1 VKNQLNNVFV
11 FAHIVVN
18 VTNVNVHYL
27 MRQQVNRMDTDFTW
41 MIGGPQ
47 GSGVETAANIFSQV
61 FSKMGYQIFGK
72 REYYSNIKGEHSYFA
87 VRISDEK
94 IRSSVKGTNMLIAF
108 DAETIFRHA
117 DDILENGIVIYD
129 STLENMRVSDIITFE
144 NDFKVRLE
152 NLLKSKNKETTVKG
166 MLDLASENG
175 VKVHSV
181 SFRSL
186 LSELSEKLENP
197 RIKNMSRMFNVLGVS
212 LSLGLLMIPSEKL
225 TDSVNS
231 IFSKKKSIAEINVS
245 AANFAYN
252 YAAAKFEHN
261 NLKFETK
268 DIQDNTILV
277 QGYYGTS
284 IGKIISGCRFQSYYP
299 ITPATDES
307 NFLET
312 NEILEINED
321 RPGSTLVVQTEDE
334 ISAIGMAIGSSL
346 TGVRSATCTS
356 GPGFALMTECLSWA
370 GINEVPVVIT
380 FYQRSGPSTGLPTRH
395 GQDDLLCAIN
405 SGVGEFPRIVYAS
418 GNVSDSF
425 YDTTQVFNYAD
436 IFQVPVIHM
445 LDKFIASSVTTCER
459 FDETKVNIDRGKL
472 LEEITSDNYNRFAH
486 TEDGISPRS
495 ILGLEN
501 GIFWNTGDESDVQ
514 GHISEDPVNRVEKM
528 DKRQSRLDYILENIP
543 ESEQIVEHSK
553 GDFCIVSWGSTQGPI
568 LDAIEM
574 LKNDGINVGF
584 IEIKLLHP
592 FPKEVL
598 KKYLSN
604 SKTIIN
610 IEANYNGQLG
620 SLIRQNLEKDPDYYI
635 LKFTGRPMTCTEL
648 YDTLKKIVNNN
659 AQKREVLTY
668 GA

>member
-1 VKNQLNNVFV
+1 V
-11 FAHIVVN
+11 FALIVVN
-18 VTNVNVHYL
+18 VINVNAHYL
-27 MRQQVNRMDTDFTW
+27 MLQQVNELVSDFTW

-87 VRISDEK
+87 VRVSDK
-94 IRSSVKGTNMLIAF
+94 QIRSSIKGTNMLIAF

-117 DDILENGIVIYD
+117 NDVLENGIIIYD
-129 STLENMRVSDIITFE
+129 STLENIKVSDVITFD
-144 NDFKVRLE
+144 NDFKERME
-152 NLLKSKNKETTVKG
+152 GFLKSNNKENTIKG
-166 MLDLASENG
+166 ILELASERG
-175 VKVHSV
+175 VSIHSV

-186 LSELSEKLENP
+186 LFELSKKIENP
-197 RIKNMSRMFNVLGVS
+197 RIKTMIRMFNVLGVS
-212 LSLGLLMIPSEKL
+212 LSLGLLMIPTEKL
-225 TDSVNS
+225 TESINS
-231 IFSKKKSIAEINVS
+231 IFSKKKAIADMNVS

-252 YAAAKFEHN
+252 YAAAKFGSTD
-261 NLKFETK
+261 LKFNINEIK
-268 DIQDNTILV
+268 ENTLLV

-284 IGKIISGCRFQSYYP
+284 IGKIIAGCRFQSYYP

-321 RPGSTLVVQTEDE
+321 RPGSTLVIQTEDE

-356 GPGFALMTECLSWA
+356 GPGFVLMIECLSWA

-425 YDTTQVFNYAD
+425 YDTANVFNYAD
-436 IFQVPVIHM
+436 VFQVPVIHM
-445 LDKFIASSVTTCER
+445 MDKFIASSVTTCQR

-472 LEEITSDNYNRFAH
+472 LHEPPSNPYKRFEH
-486 TEDGISPRS
+486 TADGLSPRS
-495 ILGLEN
+495 KIGLEN
-501 GIFWNTGDESDVQ
+501 GIFWNTGDESDVE
-514 GHISEDPVNRVEKM
+514 GHISEDPVNRVEMM
-528 DKRQSRLDYILENIP
+528 DKRQSRLDYILEKIP
-543 ESEQIVEHSK
+543 ESEQIVKHSD
-553 GDFCIVSWGSTQGPI
+553 GEFCVVSWGSTQGPI
-568 LDAIEM
+568 LDAIDM
-574 LKNDGINVGF
+574 LKNEGINIGF
-584 IEIKLLHP
+584 VEIKLLHP
-592 FPKEVL
+592 FPKELL
-598 KKYLSN
+598 KKSFSN
-604 SKTIIN
+604 SKTIIDV
-610 IEANYNGQLG
+610 EANYTGQLG
-620 SLIRQNLEKDPDYYI
+620 SIIKQNLEKDPDYYI
-635 LKFTGRPMTCTEL
+635 LKYTGRPMTCTEL

-659 AQKREVLTY
+659 AEKREVLTY

>member
-1 VKNQLNNVFV
+1 
-11 FAHIVVN
+11 
-18 VTNVNVHYL
+18 
-27 MRQQVNRMDTDFTW
+27 MRQQVDRMATDFTW

-129 STLENMRVSDIITFE
+129 STLENFRVSDVITFE
-144 NDFKVRLE
+144 NDFKDRLE
-152 NLLKSKNKETTVKG
+152 NLLKSKNKEATVKG

-261 NLKFETK
+261 NLKFATK

-472 LEEITSDNYNRFAH
+472 LVEIPSDNYNRFAY

-495 ILGLEN
+495 KLGLEN

-514 GHISEDPVNRVEKM
+514 GHISEDPVNRMEMM
-528 DKRQSRLDYILENIP
+528 DKRQSRLDYILEKIP
-543 ESEQIVEHSK
+543 KSEQIVQHSE

-568 LDAIEM
+568 LDAIDM
-574 LKNDGINVGF
+574 LKNDGIDVGF

-592 FPKEVL
+592 FPKELL
-598 KKYLSN
+598 KKSLSN

-648 YDTLKKIVNNN
+648 YDTLKKITNNN
-659 AQKREVLTY
+659 AEKREVLTY

>member
-1 VKNQLNNVFV
+1 
-11 FAHIVVN
+11 
-18 VTNVNVHYL
+18 
-27 MRQQVNRMDTDFTW
+27 MDTDFTW

-129 STLENMRVSDIITFE
+129 STLENMRVSDVITFE
-144 NDFKVRLE
+144 NDFKDRLE
-152 NLLKSKNKETTVKG
+152 NLLKSKNKEATVKG

-261 NLKFETK
+261 NLKFATK

-472 LEEITSDNYNRFAH
+472 LEEISLDNYNRFAH

-495 ILGLEN
+495 KLGLEN

-528 DKRQSRLDYILENIP
+528 DKRQSRLDYILEKIP
-543 ESEQIVEHSK
+543 ESEQIVQHSE

-574 LKNDGINVGF
+574 LKNDGIDIGF

-610 IEANYNGQLG
+610 VEANYNGQLG

-648 YDTLKKIVNNN
+648 YDTLKKITNNN

>member
-1 VKNQLNNVFV
+1 M
-11 FAHIVVN
+11 FALIVVN
-18 VTNVNVHYL
+18 VINVNAHYL
-27 MRQQVNRMDTDFTW
+27 MLQQVNELVSDFTW

-87 VRISDEK
+87 VRVSK
-94 IRSSVKGTNMLIAF
+94 KQIRSSIKGTNMLIAF

-117 DDILENGIVIYD
+117 NDVLENGIIIYD
-129 STLENMRVSDIITFE
+129 STLENIKVSDVITFD
-144 NDFKVRLE
+144 NDFKERME
-152 NLLKSKNKETTVKG
+152 GFLKSNNKEATIKG
-166 MLDLASENG
+166 ILELASERG
-175 VKVHSV
+175 ASIHSV

-186 LSELSEKLENP
+186 LFELSEKLENP
-197 RIKNMSRMFNVLGVS
+197 RIKTMIRMFNVLGVS
-212 LSLGLLMIPSEKL
+212 LSLGLLMIPTEKL
-225 TDSVNS
+225 TESINS
-231 IFSKKKSIAEINVS
+231 IFSKKKTIADMNVS

-252 YAAAKFEHN
+252 YAAAKFGSTD
-261 NLKFETK
+261 LKFNINE
-268 DIQDNTILV
+268 IEENTLLV

-284 IGKIISGCRFQSYYP
+284 IGKIIAGCRFQSYYP

-321 RPGSTLVVQTEDE
+321 RPGSTLVIQTEDE

-356 GPGFALMTECLSWA
+356 GPGFVLMIECLSWA

-425 YDTTQVFNYAD
+425 YDTANVFNYAD
-436 IFQVPVIHM
+436 VFQVPVIHM
-445 LDKFIASSVTTCER
+445 MDKFIASSVTTCQR

-472 LEEITSDNYNRFAH
+472 LHEPPSNPYKRFEH
-486 TEDGISPRS
+486 TDDGLSPRS
-495 ILGLEN
+495 KIGLEN
-501 GIFWNTGDESDVQ
+501 GIFWNTGDESDVE
-514 GHISEDPVNRVEKM
+514 GHISEDPVNRVEMM
-528 DKRQSRLDYILENIP
+528 DKRQSRLDYILEKIP
-543 ESEQIVEHSK
+543 ESEQIVKHSD
-553 GDFCIVSWGSTQGPI
+553 GEFCVVSWGSTQGPI
-568 LDAIEM
+568 LDAIDM
-574 LKNDGINVGF
+574 LKNEGINIGF
-584 IEIKLLHP
+584 VEIKLLHP
-592 FPKEVL
+592 FPKELL
-598 KKYLSN
+598 KKSFSN
-604 SKTIIN
+604 SKTIIDV
-610 IEANYNGQLG
+610 EANYTGQLG
-620 SLIRQNLEKDPDYYI
+620 SIIKQNLEKDPDYYI
-635 LKFTGRPMTCTEL
+635 LKYTGRPMTCTEL

-659 AQKREVLTY
+659 AEKREVLTY

>member
-1 VKNQLNNVFV
+1 ML
-11 FAHIVVN
+11 
-18 VTNVNVHYL
+18 
-27 MRQQVNRMDTDFTW
+27 QQVNELVSDFTW

-87 VRISDEK
+87 VRVSDK
-94 IRSSVKGTNMLIAF
+94 QIRSSIKGTNMLIAF

-117 DDILENGIVIYD
+117 NDVLENGIIIYD
-129 STLENMRVSDIITFE
+129 STLENIKVSDVITFD
-144 NDFKVRLE
+144 NDFKERME
-152 NLLKSKNKETTVKG
+152 GFLKSNNKENTIKG
-166 MLDLASENG
+166 ILELASERG
-175 VKVHSV
+175 ASIHSV

-186 LSELSEKLENP
+186 LFELSKKIENP
-197 RIKNMSRMFNVLGVS
+197 RIKTMIRMFNVLGVS
-212 LSLGLLMIPSEKL
+212 LSLGLLMIPTEKL
-225 TDSVNS
+225 TESINS
-231 IFSKKKSIAEINVS
+231 IFSKKKAIADMNVS

-252 YAAAKFEHN
+252 YAAAKFGSTD
-261 NLKFETK
+261 LKFNINEIK
-268 DIQDNTILV
+268 ENTLLV

-284 IGKIISGCRFQSYYP
+284 IGKIIAGCRFQSYYP

-321 RPGSTLVVQTEDE
+321 RPGSTLVIQTEDE

-356 GPGFALMTECLSWA
+356 GPGFVLMIECLSWA

-425 YDTTQVFNYAD
+425 YDTANVFNYAD
-436 IFQVPVIHM
+436 VFQVPVIHM
-445 LDKFIASSVTTCER
+445 MDKFIASSVTTCQR

-472 LEEITSDNYNRFAH
+472 LHEPPSNPYKRFEH
-486 TEDGISPRS
+486 TADGLSPRS
-495 ILGLEN
+495 KIGLEN
-501 GIFWNTGDESDVQ
+501 GIFWNTGDESDVE
-514 GHISEDPVNRVEKM
+514 GHISEDPVNRVEMM
-528 DKRQSRLDYILENIP
+528 DKRQSRLDYILEKIP
-543 ESEQIVEHSK
+543 ESEQIVKHSD
-553 GDFCIVSWGSTQGPI
+553 GEFCVVSWGSTQGPI
-568 LDAIEM
+568 LDAIDM
-574 LKNDGINVGF
+574 LKNEGINIGF
-584 IEIKLLHP
+584 VEIKLLHP
-592 FPKEVL
+592 FPKELL
-598 KKYLSN
+598 KKSFSN
-604 SKTIIN
+604 SKTIIDV
-610 IEANYNGQLG
+610 EANYTGQLG
-620 SLIRQNLEKDPDYYI
+620 SIIKQNLEKDPDYYI
-635 LKFTGRPMTCTEL
+635 LKYTGRPMTCTEL

-659 AQKREVLTY
+659 AEKREVLTY

>member
-1 VKNQLNNVFV
+1 ME
-11 FAHIVVN
+11 N

-27 MRQQVNRMDTDFTW
+27 MQRRGHELVSDFTW

-87 VRISDEK
+87 VRVSDK
-94 IRSSVKGTNMLIAF
+94 QIRSSIKGTNMLIAF

-117 DDILENGIVIYD
+117 NDVLENGIIIYD
-129 STLENMRVSDIITFE
+129 STLENIKVSDVITFD
-144 NDFKVRLE
+144 NDFKERME
-152 NLLKSKNKETTVKG
+152 GFLKSNNKENTIKG
-166 MLDLASENG
+166 ILELASERG
-175 VKVHSV
+175 ASIHSV

-186 LSELSEKLENP
+186 LFELSEKIENP
-197 RIKNMSRMFNVLGVS
+197 RIKTMIRMFNVLGVS
-212 LSLGLLMIPSEKL
+212 LSLGLLMIPTEKL
-225 TDSVNS
+225 TESINS
-231 IFSKKKSIAEINVS
+231 IFSKKKAIADMNVS

-252 YAAAKFEHN
+252 YAAAKFGSTDF
-261 NLKFETK
+261 KFNINEIK
-268 DIQDNTILV
+268 ENTLLV

-284 IGKIISGCRFQSYYP
+284 IGKIIAGCRFQSYYP

-321 RPGSTLVVQTEDE
+321 RPGSTLVIQTEDE

-356 GPGFALMTECLSWA
+356 GPGFVLMIECLSWA

-425 YDTTQVFNYAD
+425 YDTANVFNYAD
-436 IFQVPVIHM
+436 VFQVPVIHM
-445 LDKFIASSVTTCER
+445 MDKFIASSVTTCQR

-472 LEEITSDNYNRFAH
+472 LDEPPSNAYKRFEH
-486 TEDGISPRS
+486 TADGLSPRS
-495 ILGLEN
+495 KIGLEN
-501 GIFWNTGDESDVQ
+501 GIFWNTGDESDVE
-514 GHISEDPVNRVEKM
+514 GHISEDPVNRVEMM
-528 DKRQSRLDYILENIP
+528 DKRQSRLDYILEKIP
-543 ESEQIVEHSK
+543 DSEQIVKHSD
-553 GDFCIVSWGSTQGPI
+553 GEFCVVSWGSTQGPI
-568 LDAIEM
+568 LDAIDM
-574 LKNDGINVGF
+574 LKNEGINIGF
-584 IEIKLLHP
+584 VEIKLLHP
-592 FPKEVL
+592 FPKELL
-598 KKYLSN
+598 KKSFSN
-604 SKTIIN
+604 SKTIIDV
-610 IEANYNGQLG
+610 EANYTGKLG
-620 SLIRQNLEKDPDYYI
+620 SIIKQNLEKDPDYYI
-635 LKFTGRPMTCTEL
+635 LKYTGRPMTCTEL

-659 AQKREVLTY
+659 AEKREVLTY